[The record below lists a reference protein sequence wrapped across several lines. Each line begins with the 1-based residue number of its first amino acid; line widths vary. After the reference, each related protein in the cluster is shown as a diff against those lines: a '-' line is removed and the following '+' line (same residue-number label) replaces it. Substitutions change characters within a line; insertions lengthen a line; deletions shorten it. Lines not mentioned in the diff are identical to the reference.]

1 MALTHSSPDERHS
14 VGFGLLGY
22 GFMGRAHS
30 NALRTIPYIFWPST
44 ARPGLVG
51 IAGRTESSVRE
62 AATRYGYA
70 SWSTDWRDLVS
81 DERVD
86 VFDNVGPDAEHV
98 EPTLAA
104 IEHGKHVVC

>member
-1 MALTHSSPDERHS
+1 MALTPSSPDERRA

-44 ARPGLVG
+44 WRPELVG

-70 SWSTDWRDLVS
+70 SWSTDWRDLVDRKS
-81 DERVD
+81 
-86 VFDNVGPDAEHV
+86 
-98 EPTLAA
+98 
-104 IEHGKHVVC
+104 VV